1 MSDAICIW
9 TLMTDLTYRRSEM
22 AELEKEEV
30 GCRKPCEGQTEEP
43 GKACEAGN
51 IPCDGMLLLH
61 KYKEDI
67 VNSLECGLMVMD
79 HNGMVI
85 VFNRA
90 AGEITDEDPEEVI
103 FSQAEDHK
111 TLAKLTHLMRSSFN
125 KPTRRE
131 EIELETRSGEKRTIG
146 ISTYLMRHGGEGVVG
161 VIAVFSDL
169 THVKAREEL
178 RVGSG
183 EIAKEE
189 EMAAGTYFRRHDRL
203 PEDHEVER
211 RLAVLVADAD
221 PSTRDFYMEVL
232 ERAGC
237 EVLLARDR
245 EEIIWK
251 TFHEVVDL
259 LILDLEMPD
268 SNGIEIVQRLLKTDP
283 DLPVVCTGSANA
295 ENGYVLVY
303 NNVVSYLPKPVS
315 IIELKRAVAK
325 GLELVARRREVSVGS

>member
-1 MSDAICIW
+1 M
-9 TLMTDLTYRRSEM
+9 
-22 AELEKEEV
+22 
-30 GCRKPCEGQTEEP
+30 PTEEKDSGP
-43 GKACEAGN
+43 GAEPEASS

-79 HNGMVI
+79 ADGLVI
-85 VFNRA
+85 VFNKA
-90 AGEITDEDPEEVI
+90 AGEITGENPEEVL
-103 FSQAEDHK
+103 FSQADRHG
-111 TLAKLTHLMRSSFN
+111 TLRHLTTLMKKSLN
-125 KPTRRE
+125 KPTRRQ
-131 EIELETRSGEKRTIG
+131 EIELETGSGERKIIG

-161 VIAVFSDL
+161 VIAVFTDL
-169 THVKAREEL
+169 TQVKRDVETK
-178 RVGSG
+178 VGSG
-183 EIAKEE
+183 TRKKED
-189 EMAAGTYFRRHDRL
+189 EMAAGTYFRRHERGPDEQE
-203 PEDHEVER
+203 PER

-221 PSTRDFYMEVL
+221 TSTRDFYMEVL

-251 TFHEVVDL
+251 SFHEAIDL

-268 SNGIEIVQRLLKTDP
+268 CNGIEIVQRLLRTDP
-283 DLPVVCTGSANA
+283 DLPVVCTGNSDA

-303 NNVVSYLPKPVS
+303 TNVVSYLPKPVS

-325 GLELVARRREVSVGS
+325 GLEMAARRREAVVGS

>member
-1 MSDAICIW
+1 MRTVA
-9 TLMTDLTYRRSEM
+9 
-22 AELEKEEV
+22 LEKVGATHVKVRGERSTLSAEEKTT
-30 GCRKPCEGQTEEP
+30 GF
-43 GKACEAGN
+43 EAGFGADN

-79 HNGMVI
+79 ANGLVI
-85 VFNRA
+85 VFNKA
-90 AGEITDEDPEEVI
+90 AGEITGEDPGEVL
-103 FSQAEDHK
+103 FSQADRHK
-111 TLAKLTHLMRSSFN
+111 TLHNLTHLMKNSLN
-125 KPTRRE
+125 KPSRRE
-131 EIELETRSGEKRTIG
+131 EIELETRTGEKKTIG

-169 THVKAREEL
+169 THVKSHEGQ

-183 EIAKEE
+183 ARNKEE
-189 EMAAGTYFRRHDRL
+189 QMAAGTHFRRYERP
-203 PEDHEVER
+203 PEDREVER

-221 PSTRDFYMEVL
+221 SSTRDFYMEVL

-283 DLPVVCTGSANA
+283 DLPIVCTGSADA

-303 NNVVSYLPKPVS
+303 SNVVTYLPKPVS

-325 GLELVARRREVSVGS
+325 GLEIVSRNKELAVGGR